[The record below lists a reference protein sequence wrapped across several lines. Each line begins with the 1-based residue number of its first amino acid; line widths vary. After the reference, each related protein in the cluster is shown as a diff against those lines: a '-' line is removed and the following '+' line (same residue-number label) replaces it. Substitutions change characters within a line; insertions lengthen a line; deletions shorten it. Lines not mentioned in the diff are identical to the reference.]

1 MELIA
6 DLHTHTV
13 ASGHAYCTIQELAT
27 VAAEKEIEIIAMTDH
42 GPNMPGGAH
51 PYHFGNLKVLPRE
64 ICGVRVLKGVE
75 ANVTDRHGTLDLGT
89 EYLAKLDLVLVGFHE
104 DAGYNPGTREENTTA
119 MVNAIVNPLVDIVV
133 HPGNPAYE
141 VDISRVIKAAKEN
154 NTLLEINNSSYRSR
168 PGSREYCIEIAQ
180 RAQEAGLELILGTDT
195 HYSDQLGEF
204 PQALEIVDQAGLEA
218 SNIVNTSLERV
229 EKFIAQKREVK
240 EQVLEEI
247 N

>member
-27 VAAEKEIEIIAMTDH
+27 VAAKKELKIIAMTDH

-64 ICGVRVLKGVE
+64 ISGVRVLKGVE
-75 ANVTDRHGTLDLGT
+75 ANVTDRHGTLDLST
-89 EYLAKLDLVLVGFHE
+89 EYLAKLDVVLVGFHE

-154 NTLLEINNSSYRSR
+154 NTLLEINNSSYHSR

-180 RAQEAGLELILGTDT
+180 RAKEAGLELILGTDT

-204 PQALEIVDQAGLEA
+204 PQALEIVEQAGLEA
-218 SNIVNTSLERV
+218 SDIVNTSVERV
-229 EKFIAQKREVK
+229 KEFIAHKREVK